1 MLARESVITLPTET
15 VDRVLKELLERGH
28 IAQPYLGIAMQEVPL
43 PQEWRASAGSDQEH
57 GLLVMH
63 VAPDGPAKRAGINL
77 GDLIVGADA
86 QPVQGFRQ
94 LHQLL
99 GQKRTGEVVKLR
111 VLRAGN
117 AIEAEVTLGD
127 RPRR

>member
-1 MLARESVITLPTET
+1 
-15 VDRVLKELLERGH
+15 
-28 IAQPYLGIAMQEVPL
+28 MQEVPL

-57 GLLVMH
+57 GLLVIH

-77 GDLIVGADA
+77 GDLLIGVDA
-86 QPVQGFRQ
+86 QPVHGFRQ
-94 LHQLL
+94 IHQLL
-99 GQKRTGEVVKLR
+99 EQKRTGEAIKLR

-117 AIEAEVTLGD
+117 ATEVEVTLGD